1 MSEIDLPKR
10 QTKAVTDLPIKQVL
24 AEIDAALSGSDNRA
38 LSGSDN
44 RALSGSDNRALS
56 GSEALRRHDSRILRS
71 GDGKQAKPGSVALP
85 RAVLVAPPGAGK
97 SSFVP
102 LHLLQAP
109 WAQQGRIILL
119 EPRRLAARALARR
132 MAQLLGEQVGQTVGY
147 AMRLEKNYS
156 AATRI
161 LVMTEGSFTRL
172 ILDNPELPGICA
184 VLFDEF
190 HERSLEA
197 DFGLAL
203 ALDVADSLRPDL
215 RLLVMSAT
223 LDGPSIAALLVPG
236 GGTAPVIE
244 ARGRNFPVEIIYRP
258 RGQGARGANSRTERV
273 EEAVARACCVI
284 LASAEGSIL
293 AFLPGQAEIKR
304 TQALL
309 EDMLPGTRMRAEKQ
323 CAPVEE
329 LTQAGRRRVPIKR
342 PAQSETAAGEA
353 VIIAPLYGGLSA
365 EEQERAIKPVIEPA
379 GRQKRGHATGAGN
392 TIAPAA
398 IAAAAPETKITR
410 KIVLATAIAE
420 SALTI
425 EDVRIVI
432 DSGLARLPVFD
443 PVSGMT
449 QLQTQRVSL
458 ASATQRAGRAGRV
471 QAGLAVRL
479 WHEEQNKALP
489 VFTPPEIL
497 AADLRNLLLDCADFG
512 IINLQDLRFASPP
525 PAAACRQARQNLQ
538 DLGALDKTGHITP
551 LGRAL
556 RQLNLPVSHAHM
568 LLIAALQGRR
578 QADRAAAL
586 ALVLTEAGLGGAG
599 SDLDNRLENLAR
611 DNSAH
616 AAKARNL
623 ARNLAEKARR
633 LAADLSL
640 PPAAAI
646 KRGDS
651 KNLMSAGEI
660 LAATWWERVAR
671 WQKDEG
677 PRKIR
682 ERRGA
687 KAAAGAKPAEYLMAN
702 GRGAFIDE
710 TSPLFGQPWLVCLEL
725 SGGKAKARIRAAAA
739 VSEPWLRQ
747 HLADKI
753 SDEIYIIFD
762 EESRALRRFRQRK
775 LGAIMLESV
784 PLPPPQGALADTGW
798 LQAVRQFGLAIL
810 PWDKTAENL
819 RARLAFLHNHFGA
832 LWPDVGDEA
841 LLDRLEDWL
850 LPHLR
855 GQAQFAA
862 GDGAMLSQALSGL
875 LNYDLRK
882 QAEKLAPPHFTVPTG
897 SNIALCYRQ
906 GAAVLSV
913 RVQELF
919 GLRQHPAVAGG
930 KVPLTLELLSPAGRV
945 LQITADIAG
954 FWAGSWQDVAATQRG
969 RYPKHFWPQNPQAAA
984 PTKKAKNSKPKSS

>member
-1 MSEIDLPKR
+1 MSETDLPKR
-10 QTKAVTDLPIKQVL
+10 QTKATENLPKRQTEAIEDLPIKQVL
-24 AEIDAALSGSDNRA
+24 AGIDAALSGSDNAA

-44 RALSGSDNRALS
+44 GTLSDSS
-56 GSEALRRHDSRILRS
+56 SEVLRRRDSRIRRH
-71 GDGKQAKPGSVALP
+71 GDGNEAKPGPVALP

-119 EPRRLAARALARR
+119 EPRRLATRALARR

-147 AMRLEKNYS
+147 TMRLEKNYS

-215 RLLVMSAT
+215 RILVMSAT
-223 LDGPSIAALLVPG
+223 LDSASIAALLLPG
-236 GGTAPVIE
+236 GGAAPVIE
-244 ARGRNFPVEIIYRP
+244 ARGRNFPVEIIYHP
-258 RGQGARGANSRTERV
+258 RGQGARGANSRAERV
-273 EEAVARACCVI
+273 EEAVACACCTW
-284 LASAEGSIL
+284 LAGAEGSIL

-309 EDMLPGTRMRAEKQ
+309 EDWLPGIQ
-323 CAPVEE
+323 P
-329 LTQAGRRRVPIKR
+329 GRQRVPAEG
-342 PAQSETAAGEA
+342 PAHSETAAGEA

-365 EEQERAIKPVIEPA
+365 EEQERAIKPVTRPA
-379 GRQKRGHATGAGN
+379 GRQKRGRATDWGDN
-392 TIAPAA
+392 IAPAA
-398 IAAAAPETKITR
+398 IIAAAPETRITR

-449 QLQTQRVSL
+449 RLQTQRVSL
-458 ASATQRAGRAGRV
+458 ASAAQRAGRAGRV

-489 VFTPPEIL
+489 AFTPPEIL

-512 IINLQDLRFASPP
+512 IINLRDLRFASPP

-538 DLGALDKTGHITP
+538 DLGALDKTGQITP

-556 RQLNLPVSHAHM
+556 RQLNLPVNHAHM
-568 LLIAALQGRR
+568 LLSAAQLGRR
-578 QADRAAAL
+578 QAERAAAL

-599 SDLDNRLENLAR
+599 SDLDNRLENFAR
-611 DNSAH
+611 DKSAR
-616 AAKARNL
+616 ATKARNL
-623 ARNLAEKARR
+623 AKNLAEKACR
-633 LAADLSL
+633 LAALLPL
-640 PPAAAI
+640 PPMSVI

-671 WQKDEG
+671 RQKDEN
-677 PRKIR
+677 PRKIG
-682 ERRGA
+682 ERHR
-687 KAAAGAKPAEYLMAN
+687 AKPAEYLMAN

-725 SGGKAKARIRAAAA
+725 SGSLAKARIRAAAA
-739 VSEPWLRQ
+739 VSELWLRQ

-753 SDEIYIIFD
+753 SDETYTVFD
-762 EESRALRRFRQRK
+762 EESRALRRFRQCK

-784 PLPPPQGALADTGW
+784 PLPPPQGALADAGW

-819 RARLAFLHNHFGA
+819 RARLAFLHGHFGA
-832 LWPDVGDEA
+832 PWPDVGDQA
-841 LLDRLEDWL
+841 LLGRLEDWL

-862 GDGAMLSQALSGL
+862 GDSSVLSRALSGL
-875 LNYDLRK
+875 LTYDLRK
-882 QAEKLAPPHFTVPTG
+882 QAEKLAPSHFTVPTG

-954 FWAGSWQDVAATQRG
+954 FWAGSWQDVAASQRG
-969 RYPKHFWPQNPQAAA
+969 RYPKHFWPQNPETAA
-984 PTKKAKNSKPKSS
+984 PTGKAKSSKPKSS